1 MIVFIGP
8 SGAGKSRLGK
18 RVARLLDV
26 PYADTDKMIVAD
38 HGPIP
43 DIFRQHG
50 EPHFRDLERQAV
62 VRGLTGDGVLSLGG
76 GAILDPATQADLDDH
91 TVVFLTITPEAVAE
105 RIAGDTDRPLVAGFH
120 AVGDCH
126 TATNPLYGRGCSLA
140 MVQAQVLADLL
151 SDATMVT
158 DHVARATAYEKA
170 VHADRKSV
178 V

>member
-105 RIAGDTDRPLVAGFH
+105 RIAGDTDRPLVAGG
-120 AVGDCH
+120 VD
-126 TATNPLYGRGCSLA
+126 SWLA
-140 MVQAQVLADLL
+140 LNAPRWPIYERLAD
-151 SDATMVT
+151 ATFDT
-158 DHVARATAYEKA
+158 SHRPNDRLAEEVAAWLTTR
-170 VHADRKSV
+170 
-178 V
+178 